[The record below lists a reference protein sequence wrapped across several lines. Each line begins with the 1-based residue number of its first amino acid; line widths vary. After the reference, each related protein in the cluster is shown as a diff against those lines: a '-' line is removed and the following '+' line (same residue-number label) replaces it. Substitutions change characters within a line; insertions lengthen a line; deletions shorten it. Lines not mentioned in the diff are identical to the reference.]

1 MSEKFNL
8 KWNDFHS
15 NVSKSFG
22 LLRDESYLQDVTLV
36 SDDFKHFSAHK
47 LVLSACSDYFKNIFQ
62 QTKHSQ
68 PLLCLEGV
76 SSVDLK
82 NVLDYVYEG
91 EVKILQ
97 EDLDKFLAIANRLQ
111 LNGLIGG
118 ETTEEDQQFEHKEEI
133 ECPQPSQT
141 QVQDLPNA
149 NLKKNPAV
157 KKQQTIEKRI
167 VAVNENYELQL
178 KQAFDENVETLSNGS
193 LSCKICGKVT
203 TGVCRNGNMKIH
215 LEVHI
220 EGLSYDCKYCDKTFR
235 SKNSLNAHNYSYH
248 KS

>member
-1 MSEKFNL
+1 MVKSSVESDQNTRKSWEFN
-8 KWNDFHS
+8 
-15 NVSKSFG
+15 
-22 LLRDESYLQDVTLV
+22 SYLQRVYVGTVIHFQNIYV
-36 SDDFKHFSAHK
+36 S
-47 LVLSACSDYFKNIFQ
+47 
-62 QTKHSQ
+62 
-68 PLLCLEGV
+68 P
-76 SSVDLK
+76 
-82 NVLDYVYEG
+82 DYVYEG

-118 ETTEEDQQFEHKEEI
+118 ETTEDEQQFEDKQEI
-133 ECPQPSQT
+133 ECPQPSQI

-203 TGVCRNGNMKIH
+203 TGTCRTGNMKIH

-220 EGLSYDCKYCDKTFR
+220 EGLSFDCKYCDKTFR
-235 SKNSLNAHNYSYH
+235 SFPTFKCS
-248 KS
+248 